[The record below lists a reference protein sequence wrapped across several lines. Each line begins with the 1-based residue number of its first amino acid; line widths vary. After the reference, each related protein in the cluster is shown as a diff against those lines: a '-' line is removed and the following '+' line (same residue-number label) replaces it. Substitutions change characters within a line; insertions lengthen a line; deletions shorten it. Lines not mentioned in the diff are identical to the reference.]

1 MDKKLMTSICNTV
14 YARFPEVKGVPP
26 KLQPFGDTGSQVLIF
41 KGQVTAADGKAI
53 SRIVRAVVTQDG
65 KISKI
70 TTSR

>member
-1 MDKKLMTSICNTV
+1 MDKKLMASICNQV
-14 YARFPEVKGVPP
+14 YARFPEVKGAAP
-26 KLQPFGDTGSQVLIF
+26 KLQPFGETGQVLIF

-53 SRIVRAVVTQDG
+53 SRVVRVVVSQDG